1 MFTGE
6 KSSFIVRISS
16 DSSARSE
23 NELFNSP
30 EEKMNVHRTV
40 LSSLHGHPGG
50 EEIKLKKQCR
60 SLFDYPRVGRSP
72 KMTELTRTGRAFGM
86 INVPRVGRSDS
97 SDYDAAFDLNY
108 DGRSRDAPSLSY
120 ANDALK
126 VAKAKRTGDAV
137 SSGGMWFGPRL
148 GRLHRRGEEPQAE
161 DQQWAILP
169 IREFQGTGEQQSE
182 NLTPRLVRESDGEE
196 AQRFSNTAGVY

>member
-1 MFTGE
+1 MKDTL
-6 KSSFIVRISS
+6 SF
-16 DSSARSE
+16 
-23 NELFNSP
+23 
-30 EEKMNVHRTV
+30 V
-40 LSSLHGHPGG
+40 LVLLIATTSLNRG

-108 DGRSRDAPSLSY
+108 DDMSHEVKRQGLIPFPRVGRSRDAPSLSY

-196 AQRFSNTAGVY
+196 AQRFSNTGGVY